1 MGHGSD
7 SQEFQVK
14 TAQDPVVVT
23 VLEAGGLISY
33 RKPDGGYL
41 HTLNT
46 EEGFRRKLEQLG
58 IGLTPQDSDV

>member
-1 MGHGSD
+1 MGQGSD
-7 SQEFQVK
+7 SREFQVK

-23 VLEAGGLISY
+23 AFEAGGLISY
-33 RKPDGGYL
+33 RKSDGGYL

-58 IGLTPQDSDV
+58 IGLTPLDSDV